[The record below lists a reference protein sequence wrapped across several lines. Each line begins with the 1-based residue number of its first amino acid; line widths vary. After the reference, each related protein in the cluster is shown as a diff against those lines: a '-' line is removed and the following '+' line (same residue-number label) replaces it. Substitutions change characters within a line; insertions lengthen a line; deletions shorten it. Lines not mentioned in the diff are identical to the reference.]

1 VPLMRLPWLLLL
13 SSAAAAGAFGAG
25 RGLPGRGAAP
35 KLPTGSRNG
44 RVCSSEG
51 DLFSRLNEKTK
62 AKAAAMP
69 LRGGASNAGGG
80 GSRIAV
86 TFYATVG
93 VGFAI
98 QLARTLFKYPMLPFR
113 PDSASWSFAWLIT
126 TVFDYYGAALCLC
139 GVILSSEGPLKG
151 VLWSLGCCLLGTPV
165 CCMWVISRLLRGGG
179 SLRIQP

>member
-1 VPLMRLPWLLLL
+1 MRLPWLLLL

-25 RGLPGRGAAP
+25 RGLPGRGSAP
-35 KLPTGSRNG
+35 KLPIGSRNG

-51 DLFSRLNEKTK
+51 DLFSCLNEKTK

-80 GSRIAV
+80 GTRVAAV
-86 TFYATVG
+86 AFYATIG

-98 QLARTLFKYPMLPFR
+98 QLTRVLLKYPMLPFR

-126 TVFDYYGAALCLC
+126 TVFDYYGARTVTASSRPSSRVSFCL
-139 GVILSSEGPLKG
+139 
-151 VLWSLGCCLLGTPV
+151 
-165 CCMWVISRLLRGGG
+165 
-179 SLRIQP
+179 